1 MNAQRAPMNISQ
13 VLLFSTL
20 IAVLSLAAA
29 PFAGAETASNLP
41 TPPDVWKGYD
51 PDAGDF
57 KEEVV
62 REETKDGVYYK
73 DAYISAYVN
82 GEEVRV
88 FCKYA
93 VKAGAKKA
101 PGLMNVHGWMGGP
114 AIDKQY
120 VNDGWAV
127 MAHDYSG
134 ITQRPHHTKYPKGM
148 GHGHMEAKKMG
159 YSLIYDRM
167 PDGSQLTDPTATS
180 HYLWNAVQ
188 RRALS
193 YLIAQ
198 KEVDAERIGAKGYSY
213 GGTIMWNLG
222 MDPRVKAIVAY
233 FGIGWIT
240 YYRDRAVWMYNNR
253 WLAAGAAVA

>member
-1 MNAQRAPMNISQ
+1 MNISQ

-51 PDAGDF
+51 SDAGDF

-93 VKAGAKKA
+93 VKAGAEKSA
-101 PGLMNVHGWMGGP
+101 GSDERARL
-114 AIDKQY
+114 
-120 VNDGWAV
+120 DG
-127 MAHDYSG
+127 
-134 ITQRPHHTKYPKGM
+134 
-148 GHGHMEAKKMG
+148 
-159 YSLIYDRM
+159 
-167 PDGSQLTDPTATS
+167 
-180 HYLWNAVQ
+180 
-188 RRALS
+188 RACH
-193 YLIAQ
+193 
-198 KEVDAERIGAKGYSY
+198 
-213 GGTIMWNLG
+213 
-222 MDPRVKAIVAY
+222 
-233 FGIGWIT
+233 
-240 YYRDRAVWMYNNR
+240 
-253 WLAAGAAVA
+253 